1 MAKSVKAIASPDLS
15 RPFSV
20 PLLGA
25 AIKARRTQSGV
36 TQTDAAALCGIAKQ
50 TYIKIEQGRDDIR
63 LSALMSVMQGLGIEL
78 SIQPWEQQVPG
89 SESEANDGWV

>member
-15 RPFSV
+15 KTFSV
-20 PLLGA
+20 ELLGA
-25 AIKARRTQSGV
+25 VIKAKRTQSGI
-36 TQTDAAALCGIAKQ
+36 TQTDAAALCGMAKQ

-63 LSALMSVMQGLGIEL
+63 LSAVMNVIQGLGVQL
-78 SIQPWEQQVPG
+78 SIQPWEPQQSS